1 MHLIY
6 NITWTHRCSSGCH
19 GVSLEYHGGS
29 IGQNY
34 ATLNIGLAS
43 FLPTYTFFYDVRN
56 IINILTRVGKTI
68 ILTVYHLLT
77 FLNHKTK
84 FILTNN
90 LIYGYKIIPKIHK
103 NSNIHSTDAVT
114 KQN

>member
-1 MHLIY
+1 MGFHWSIMGAQLGKIMQHS
-6 NITWTHRCSSGCH
+6 TLVWHHFCLLTH
-19 GVSLEYHGGS
+19 
-29 IGQNY
+29 
-34 ATLNIGLAS
+34 
-43 FLPTYTFFYDVRN
+43 FFYDVRN